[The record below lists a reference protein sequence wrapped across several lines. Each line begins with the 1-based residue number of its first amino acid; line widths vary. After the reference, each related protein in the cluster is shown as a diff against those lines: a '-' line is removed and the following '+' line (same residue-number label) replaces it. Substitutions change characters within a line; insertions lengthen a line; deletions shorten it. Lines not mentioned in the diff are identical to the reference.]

1 MDTKNSLYG
10 CSCLFYGFRM
20 MLKDGYR
27 MYTLLPVLINTVI
40 MIAGMYFFMG
50 AISSGTDRAL
60 SALPDWLSFLR
71 WIIIPLAFI
80 CITLIS
86 AYLFVAIEGIVM
98 SPFAGFLAEKAEE
111 DLTGMKRPQP
121 EIPGGRYP
129 AYLAGVAWH
138 SLGRTAKS
146 YVFYLPRALLCCLV
160 LFVPVIGQL
169 LFPVLWLVLS
179 GWWLAMQNLDYVFDN
194 NGISFDEMSDSMK
207 RSPVQVASF
216 GCLTAAIAAVPVA
229 NILVLPA
236 AVIGATRLFITDG
249 RLNGSAG
256 PRAGYDR

>member
-98 SPFAGFLAEKAEE
+98 SPFAGFLAEKAEQ
-111 DLTGMKRPQP
+111 DITGKVRQ
-121 EIPGGRYP
+121 
-129 AYLAGVAWH
+129 
-138 SLGRTAKS
+138 
-146 YVFYLPRALLCCLV
+146 
-160 LFVPVIGQL
+160 Q
-169 LFPVLWLVLS
+169 
-179 GWWLAMQNLDYVFDN
+179 
-194 NGISFDEMSDSMK
+194 
-207 RSPVQVASF
+207 
-216 GCLTAAIAAVPVA
+216 
-229 NILVLPA
+229 
-236 AVIGATRLFITDG
+236 
-249 RLNGSAG
+249 
-256 PRAGYDR
+256 

>member
-1 MDTKNSLYG
+1 
-10 CSCLFYGFRM
+10 
-20 MLKDGYR
+20 
-27 MYTLLPVLINTVI
+27 
-40 MIAGMYFFMG
+40 
-50 AISSGTDRAL
+50 
-60 SALPDWLSFLR
+60 
-71 WIIIPLAFI
+71 
-80 CITLIS
+80 
-86 AYLFVAIEGIVM
+86 M

-236 AVIGATRLFITDG
+236 AVIGAARLFITDG